1 MDEIHTLRYTTDMNE
16 KLQGGTIT
24 SMAQLAEHLL
34 LSDEE
39 KAFTEEKEYL
49 PVAIP
54 SYFFS
59 LINPADPFD
68 PLRRQVVPTVHEQ
81 IEQEMENLDPLQ
93 EVQYS
98 VNTRLIHRYTSRVAF
113 LVTDICPMYCRH
125 CFRRRFT
132 GTFQGPATRDQIEEA
147 ATYVQKH
154 PKITEILLTGGDM
167 MTLSD
172 TRIDEMIS
180 IFRSARPD
188 LIIRLCTRTPA
199 SYPARITDNLIG
211 IFKKHTTAPFYLM
224 TQFNHPRELTEE
236 AKKAVAKFVNAGIP
250 AMNQTVLLHGVN
262 DTVDTLEELCNE
274 LVFAR
279 VKPYYLFQGDLVSGT
294 AHFRVPL
301 QQGMELEQELRK
313 RLSGLAMPVYAVDL
327 PLGGGKVPLSGKYIE
342 SNNGCGLWTFTTVE
356 GEKRTYADPETTTL
370 R

>member
-1 MDEIHTLRYTTDMNE
+1 MNE
-16 KLQGGTIT
+16 KLQGRTIT
-24 SMAQLAEHLL
+24 SMAQLSEHLE

-39 KAFTEEKEYL
+39 KAFQEEKKYL

-59 LINPADPFD
+59 LINPDDPLD

-81 IEQEMENLDPLQ
+81 IEETLEDMDPLE
-93 EVQYS
+93 EVEYS
-98 VNTRLIHRYTSRVAF
+98 VNDRLIHRYTSRVAF

-132 GTFQGPATRDQIEEA
+132 GTFQGPATREQIESA
-147 ATYVQKH
+147 ASYIQQH

-180 IFRSARPD
+180 IFRSACPH
-188 LIIRLCTRTPA
+188 LVIRLCTRTPA
-199 SYPARITDNLIG
+199 SYPARITDNLISML
-211 IFKKHTTAPFYLM
+211 KKHTTAPFYVM
-224 TQFNHPRELTEE
+224 TQFNHPRELTEQAKE
-236 AKKAVAKFVNAGIP
+236 AIAKFVNAGIP
-250 AMNQTVLLHGVN
+250 AMNQTVLLRGVN
-262 DTVDTLEELCNE
+262 DDVDTLESLCNA

-301 QQGMELEQELRK
+301 QKGMELEQELRK
-313 RLSGLAMPVYAVDL
+313 RLSGLAMPVYAIDL
-327 PLGGGKVPLSGKYIE
+327 PQGGGKVPLSKKYVE
-342 SNNGCGLWTFTTVE
+342 ETNGCGLWTFTTVE
-356 GEKRTYADPETTTL
+356 GDRRTYADPETTGQ